1 MADTSDIASALI
13 AKLGSDAELLSLCPN
28 GVYWDEAPPG
38 STRFVIVAFIN
49 AIDRGVFGRRAIE
62 EGIYL
67 VEARMLSTVQ
77 GANIKRAAAR
87 IDELL
92 EDQPLTVA
100 GYTWSAM
107 YRVEPVRMTEVDEVD
122 PSIRWN
128 RRGGQYFVEM
138 SHTGA

>member
-100 GYTWSAM
+100 GYTWSTM
-107 YRVEPVRMTEVDEVD
+107 HRLEPVRMTEVDEVD

-128 RRGGQYFVEM
+128 RRGGQYFIEM
-138 SHTGA
+138 SHTDA

>member
-100 GYTWSAM
+100 GYTWSTM
-107 YRVEPVRMTEVDEVD
+107 HRLEPVRLTEVDEVD

-128 RRGGQYFVEM
+128 RRGGQYFIEM
-138 SHTGA
+138 SHTDA

>member
-1 MADTSDIASALI
+1 MADTSDIASAII
-13 AKLGSDAELLSLCPN
+13 AKLGSDTELLSLCPN

-49 AIDRGVFGRRAIE
+49 AIDRGVFGRRAVE

-67 VEARMLSTVQ
+67 VEARMLSTVP

-100 GYTWSAM
+100 GFTWSTM
-107 YRVEPVRMTEVDEVD
+107 HRVEPVRMTEVDEID

-138 SHTGA
+138 TLTGA

>member
-49 AIDRGVFGRRAIE
+49 AIDRGVFGKRAIE
-62 EGIYL
+62 EGNYL

-100 GYTWSAM
+100 GYTWSTM
-107 YRVEPVRMTEVDEVD
+107 HRLEPVRLTEVDEVD

-138 SHTGA
+138 SLIGA

>member
-100 GYTWSAM
+100 GYTWSTM
-107 YRVEPVRMTEVDEVD
+107 HRLEPVRMTEVDEVD

-138 SHTGA
+138 SHTDA

>member
-49 AIDRGVFGRRAIE
+49 AIDRGVFGKRAIE

-100 GYTWSAM
+100 GYTWSTM
-107 YRVEPVRMTEVDEVD
+107 HRVEPVRMTEVDELD

-128 RRGGQYFVEM
+128 RRGGQYFIEM
-138 SHTGA
+138 SHTDA

>member
-49 AIDRGVFGRRAIE
+49 AIDRGVFGKRAIE

-100 GYTWSAM
+100 GYTWSTM
-107 YRVEPVRMTEVDEVD
+107 HRLEPVRLTEVDEVD

-138 SHTGA
+138 SLIGA